1 MRKRYQKGS
10 LKQKN
15 GRWLFQWYDINGKK
29 KKWRFGMVNQITK
42 SEAQRMADKIVGP
55 INAAVSRVSA
65 DTAFDQFVELE
76 FFPWFRRKWKTSTRG
91 TTEDRINRHLVPR
104 FRGIP
109 LGEIKPTQLQQVL
122 DEKAKEGF
130 SRNTVN
136 HLRWDMKQIFEY
148 GVSNGILLRNPAAE
162 LFTPRECANNEVRV
176 MTMDQVNLGMTV
188 LPLRERLIY
197 KLAVI
202 AGMRPGEIVA
212 LRRKSINGISADI
225 RQRIY
230 NGELDSPKSAK
241 SVRQAA
247 LADSVLEDLRE
258 WLCQMPD
265 TGPDGWLFPSEN
277 LKTPVSRDNLLTRH
291 LHPRLDTVGLGWVNF
306 QVLRKTHST
315 LMREQEVDPKIVA
328 DQQGH
333 DVDVNLNV
341 YSKTSLDQRKKA
353 VDKLDAALLAA
364 KRSQNRAGSN
374 KPELIN

>member
-15 GRWLFQWYDINGKK
+15 GKWLFQWYDINGKK
-29 KKWRFGMVNQITK
+29 KKRRFGSVSEVTK
-42 SEAQRMADKIVGP
+42 SEAQRMADKILGP
-55 INAAVSRVSA
+55 INAAVSHASA

-91 TTEDRINRHLVPR
+91 TTEDRINRHLVQR
-104 FRGIP
+104 FKEIQ
-109 LGEIKPTQLQQVL
+109 LGEIKPTQLQQAL
-122 DEKAKEGF
+122 DEKANQGF

-148 GVSNGILLRNPAAE
+148 AVSNGILPRNPAAE

-176 MTMDQVNLGMTV
+176 MTLDQVNLGLTV

-230 NGELDSPKSAK
+230 NGELDSPMSAK

-247 LADSVLEDLRE
+247 LANSVLEDLRE
-258 WLCQMPD
+258 WLRQVPD
-265 TGPDGWLFPSEN
+265 TGPDAWLFPSEN
-277 LKTPVSRDNLLTRH
+277 LKTPISRDNLLTRH

-341 YSKTSLDQRKKA
+341 YSKTSLDQKKKT
-353 VDKLDAALLAA
+353 VDKLDSALLAA
-364 KRSQNRAGSN
+364 KQSQNRAGSN
-374 KPELIN
+374 EPELIN

>member
-15 GRWLFQWYDINGKK
+15 GRWLFQWYDLNGQKK
-29 KKWRFGMVNQITK
+29 KRRFGMLNEITK
-42 SEAQRMADKIVGP
+42 SEAQRMADKILGP
-55 INAAVSRVSA
+55 INAAVSHASA
-65 DTAFDQFVELE
+65 DMAFDQFVEFE

-104 FRGIP
+104 FKGIQ
-109 LGEIKPTQLQQVL
+109 LGEIKPTHLQQVL
-122 DEKAKEGF
+122 DEKANQGF

-148 GVSNGILLRNPAAE
+148 AVSNGVLLRNPAAE
-162 LFTPRECANNEVRV
+162 LFTPRECANKEVRV
-176 MTMDQVNLGMTV
+176 MTLDQVNLGLTV

-212 LRRKSINGISADI
+212 LKRKSINGISADI
-225 RQRIY
+225 RHRIY

-247 LADSVLEDLRE
+247 LADSILDELRE
-258 WLCQMPD
+258 WLRQVPD
-265 TGPDGWLFPSEN
+265 TGPDTWLFPSEN
-277 LKTPVSRDNLLTRH
+277 LKTPISRDNLLTRH
-291 LHPRLDTVGLGWVNF
+291 LHPKLDTLGLGWVNF

-341 YSKTSLDQRKKA
+341 YAKTSLEQKKKA

-364 KRSQNRAGSN
+364 KQSQNRAGSN
-374 KPELIN
+374 DSELIN